1 MTVNQQMKSKMRTI
15 ERLEP
20 RHLMASDWQNAS
32 LIRDVD
38 ASSLVTP
45 LDALVLINDLNANGI
60 RELPTRLAKSKQPYL
75 DVNGDNQL
83 TPLDVLVVVNAIN
96 SLGERQPAVV
106 GGLSPASDPN
116 SNGVVLVDAIT
127 INGQTLAGAVVKI
140 SFVGS
145 DNTSPSVVADADGRF
160 TSRLPVAEG
169 LQTVRISACDDL
181 GRFAEK
187 TFDVRRGNTIQ
198 DWNASALNIVRQWTT
213 TSNDP
218 YQGRIVPS
226 QPPMV
231 ARNLAMIHAAMF
243 DGANAVSGKYDG
255 YRVDLPP
262 QVGAS
267 ESAAAAAAAFEVAKS
282 LYPAVDEIAVWQASL
297 NETLAQVPDGTA
309 KTLGIELGRS
319 VGKAILADRV
329 NDGAKASSTYV
340 PTTEVGKWRRTF
352 PDFLPPLLSQWPNVR
367 PFALASGNEFRPV
380 PPPAVGSSEYATA
393 VDEAMR
399 MGGFQSSERTAEQTE
414 IALFWADGGGTAT
427 PSGHWNSI
435 ATDVTLS
442 QGTGLLETARTFAL
456 LNIAMADAGIAS
468 WDAKYHYDVWRPI
481 DAIRQADQ
489 DGNAVTQGD
498 PNWIPLLKTPP
509 FPAYT
514 SGHSTFSGA
523 ASAVLMQL
531 FGNDVPFKSSSDGH
545 LAAEQRPL
553 DPSQIV
559 TRSFNSFEDAAEEA
573 GLSRIYGGIHF
584 RFDNSAGLLLGNR
597 VGAAV
602 VSRLFLRNTSNRLS
616 F

>member
-1 MTVNQQMKSKMRTI
+1 M
-15 ERLEP
+15 
-20 RHLMASDWQNAS
+20 MASDWQNDS

-38 ASSLVTP
+38 NSSLVTP
-45 LDALVLINDLNANGI
+45 LDALLIINNLNSNGS
-60 RELPTRLAKSKQPYL
+60 RELPPRTQHTGDLFY
-75 DVNGDNQL
+75 DVNGDNFL
-83 TPLDVLVVVNAIN
+83 TPLDVLVVINAIN
-96 SLGERQPAVV
+96 IFGDSQPTVV
-106 GGLSPASDPN
+106 GGLAPASDPN
-116 SNGVVLVDAIT
+116 NNGVVLANNVT
-127 INGQTLAGAVVKI
+127 IQGQTLANSLVTL
-140 SFVGS
+140 SRTVGQNCS
-145 DNTSPSVVADADGRF
+145 EVPCTSETVEDNRSTLADAEGRF
-160 TSRLPVAEG
+160 SIEVPVAEG
-169 LQTVRISACDDL
+169 LQTVRLSARDEL
-181 GRFAEK
+181 GRHTE
-187 TFDVRRGNTIQ
+187 TTIEIRRGNTVQ
-198 DWNASALNIVRQWTT
+198 DWNAATLNIVRQWTT

-218 YQGRIVPS
+218 YQGRIVTA
-226 QPPMV
+226 QPPLV

-243 DGANAVSGKYDG
+243 DAANAVTGKYDG

-282 LYPAVDEIAVWQASL
+282 LYSALDEIAVWQASL
-297 NETLAQVPDGTA
+297 NETLAQVPDGAA

-367 PFALASGNEFRPV
+367 PFSLASGNEFRPA
-380 PPPAVGSSEYATA
+380 PPPAVGSTEYAAA

-399 MGGFQSSERTAEQTE
+399 MGGFQSIERTAEQTE

-427 PSGHWNSI
+427 PPGHWNSI

-481 DAIRQADQ
+481 DAIRQADS
-489 DGNAVTQGD
+489 DSNATTVGD
-498 PNWIPLLKTPP
+498 PSWIPLLKTPP

-523 ASAVLMQL
+523 ASAVLTSL
-531 FGNDVPFKSSSDGH
+531 FGDNVAFASQSDGH

-559 TRSFNSFEDAAEEA
+559 TRHFASFKQAAEEA
-573 GLSRIYGGIHF
+573 GMSRIYGGIHF
-584 RFDNSAGLLLGNR
+584 RFDNTAGISLGDQVGTAVIERLLHK
-597 VGAAV
+597 AI
-602 VSRLFLRNTSNRLS
+602 
-616 F
+616 